1 VEVEACWTARGLLC
15 KPRSVMRSL
24 FGLLLLG
31 GLAWCAG
38 LAWFMGVP
46 VPLPPPGTH
55 TDAIVMLTGDEGR
68 VPHGLA
74 LLQDGAA
81 PRALISGVAAGVGP
95 RALAREAHVPFA
107 LFRCCVDL
115 GHAAID
121 TRSNAEETAAW
132 VADKGVR
139 SIRLVTSD
147 YHMRRATLELAAELP
162 PGTRIVADPVPSRV
176 EPRLWVREYMKWLVR
191 GFARRAQAQT

>member
-1 VEVEACWTARGLLC
+1 MRGQACWTGYAAQC
-15 KPRSVMRSL
+15 NPFAVMRWL
-24 FGLLLLG
+24 VALLLLG
-31 GLAWCAG
+31 GLAWGAG
-38 LAWFMGVP
+38 LVWFTRVP
-46 VPLPPPGTH
+46 VPVPPSATH
-55 TDAIVMLTGDEGR
+55 TDAIVVLTGDEGR
-68 VPHGLA
+68 VPRGLA
-74 LLQDGAA
+74 LLRSGAA
-81 PRALISGVAAGVGP
+81 PRALISGVPAGVGP

-132 VADKGVR
+132 VSDKGVR

-162 PGTRIVADPVPSRV
+162 PATRIVPDPVPSHV
-176 EPRLWVREYMKWLVR
+176 ERRIWVREYMKWLVR